1 MDRLGEA
8 VEGGTASRLR
18 GVTPRQQARSEA
30 TFRALVAAGSRAL
43 EERDFDAMAIG
54 DIARRAGV
62 SVGAFY
68 GRFENKEAFFSA
80 IQEITVAGIEAQL
93 EATLAGP
100 AARRARAAQLLA
112 RVARFSVG
120 VFRAHRG
127 FYVASSKH
135 SSMRPGAWSPV
146 RRLGHRV
153 AERVAAR
160 LAPRLAAEGHPA
172 SEREIRIALQFM
184 NGLLVNAVLN
194 APGPLSIDDRE
205 TERYITRMLRAFFGL
220 PGRAVGGRK

>member
-1 MDRLGEA
+1 MEQAGDALA
-8 VEGGTASRLR
+8 GGAAAALR

-43 EERDFDAMAIG
+43 EDRDFDEMAIG

-93 EATLAGP
+93 EAMLAGP
-100 AARRARAAQLLA
+100 AATRADAARLLA
-112 RVARFSVG
+112 HVARFSVG

-146 RRLGHRV
+146 RRLGRKV
-153 AERVAAR
+153 AESVAAR
-160 LAPRLAAEGHPA
+160 LAPRLAAEGRPA

-194 APGPLSIDDRE
+194 APGPLSIDDRD
-205 TERYITRMLRAFFGL
+205 TERYIARMLCSFFGI
-220 PGRAVGGRK
+220 PARAAGGRK